1 MPSKKNKKM
10 PIIETTAPVFI
21 KLKNQSITSYA
32 IQYNINPC
40 FSFQKIEQLK
50 STHQFYYKGMLK
62 KEHVYELMLVDTA
75 FAEVIGKLAQEV
87 LLGKV
92 KTLNDF
98 LLLHHQST
106 IIKAY
111 TAAFYFQYK
120 FEQWLMQLFF
130 PEENV
135 MLNKHSKKPFSSNTK
150 SVYVVKN
157 KEGELA
163 YFSLFESKQLF
174 EMLFDLMHLRIDL
187 GKSKIEDETL
197 TLFMNLE
204 FN

>member
-1 MPSKKNKKM
+1 M
-10 PIIETTAPVFI
+10 PITQTNAPNFI
-21 KLKNQSITSYA
+21 KLKNQTIASYA

-40 FSFQKIEQLK
+40 FNFQKIEQLK

-75 FAEVIGKLAQEV
+75 FEEVIGKLAQEV
-87 LLGKV
+87 LLGNV

-106 IIKAY
+106 IIKGY
-111 TAAFYFQYK
+111 TDAFYFQYK

-135 MLNKHSKKPFSSNTK
+135 NLNKQSKTQFAANTK

-157 KEGELA
+157 KEGELT

-174 EMLFDLMHLRIDL
+174 EMLFDMMQLRIDL
-187 GKSKIEDETL
+187 KKSKIENETL